1 MTPFCLDFVSI
12 LIYLHN
18 NYTKIFVKNQTTDTI
33 NLPAVGFYTA
43 TKSKDKTHKSNLS
56 IFQESMERVF
66 AYILWNELNSMT
78 IYPDLPD
85 YSPDMY
91 LHGFSPE

>member
-33 NLPAVGFYTA
+33 NLPAVGFYTVIKTR
-43 TKSKDKTHKSNLS
+43 TKPIN
-56 IFQESMERVF
+56 R
-66 AYILWNELNSMT
+66 
-78 IYPDLPD
+78 IYPFFKNQWSE
-85 YSPDMY
+85 YSLTFYEM
-91 LHGFSPE
+91 S